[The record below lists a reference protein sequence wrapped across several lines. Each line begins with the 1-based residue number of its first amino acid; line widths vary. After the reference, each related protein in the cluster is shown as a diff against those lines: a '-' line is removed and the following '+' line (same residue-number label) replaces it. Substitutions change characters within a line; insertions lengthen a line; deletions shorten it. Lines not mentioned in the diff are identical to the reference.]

1 MDKSNQP
8 EPSRQ
13 RKSNDNL
20 LYKLP
25 LVAFEYLFNIENSKG
40 EFVTMEGQ
48 PELFLGLK
56 ANEILE
62 NASAFFDK
70 IFPSGHET
78 VRAVLESPDLSV
90 NSCAFGYIQSD
101 KTTVWLKLRVAK
113 SIENDEVVRTTGFI
127 SAPGDLEMTIMKNE
141 ERFASLNT
149 LYNLIVNFSSVLAQS
164 AVDKIHQSVNETLS
178 RLGEYAEVDRVYIFD
193 LDPDTDLLNN
203 TFEWCN
209 EGTNPEIENLQGIP
223 YSLVPR
229 WKEIFA
235 QRGHVYIPRVSEIDP
250 QYVVEKEILEP
261 QGIISL
267 LALPMYYGDEFLGF
281 IGFDS
286 VRHEREWSAEH
297 ISLLRLAGEIIAGA
311 LKREKYE
318 LSLLAAKQIADEA
331 NKAKS
336 EFLASMSHEIRTPMN
351 AILGFSEILLNTIE
365 DEKSKGYLQAVLSSG
380 NTLLSLINDI
390 LDLSKIETGQMEI
403 ISEPIHIGLVFN
415 EIVQIFRSKA
425 EEKNLSLSVQFSEGF
440 PQVVVMDDVR
450 LRQIMFNLIGN
461 AIKFTS
467 KGSVS
472 VVTEHKYLNADH
484 SKADIFVAVNDTGIG
499 ISSEHHDAIFRSFFQ
514 VESDNTRKYD
524 GTGLGLSIVHKLV
537 TMMGGH
543 ITVESEPEKGSRFI
557 LTFHDV
563 EISSTEPEPEKGN
576 DWHSVALT
584 FVPATILVVDDIE
597 FNREL
602 VKSYFLEFSTL
613 RLIEAKSGR
622 EGVQMCRA
630 HKPSLVLMDLRMPE
644 MNGYEATEILSN
656 DPTTE
661 HIPVVAFTASSMKH
675 DEARILSLFTDYL
688 RKPITRN
695 QLINCLTR
703 FLPHTIHQNMTLGN
717 AGETDHVIPHLKA
730 KHLAS
735 FLNEFNRELA
745 PRLETLKE
753 LLDTELIE
761 AFLTDF
767 DFLCR
772 QYAIKEFEQLTTR
785 LRQDAARFDFEHY
798 QRNLASLSGSIDRMK
813 QFSKSSK

>member
-1 MDKSNQP
+1 MMDIPNQY
-8 EPSRQ
+8 EPQEQ
-13 RKSNDNL
+13 RKSNDSL
-20 LYKLP
+20 LHKLP
-25 LVAFEYLFNIENSKG
+25 LVAFEYLCNRKDAKG
-40 EFVTMEGQ
+40 SFVTISGQ
-48 PELFLGLK
+48 SEFLLGLNV
-56 ANEILE
+56 NETLDDATI
-62 NASAFFDK
+62 FFNKVLPVDR
-70 IFPSGHET
+70 EA
-78 VRAVLESPDLSV
+78 VRTVLESPDFSV
-90 NSCAFGYIQSD
+90 NSCALRYIQSD
-101 KTTVWLKLRVAK
+101 RSTVWLKLRVAK
-113 SIENDEVVRTTGFI
+113 SVESEGDVRSVGFI
-127 SAPGDLEMTIMKNE
+127 SAPGDLEKTIMKNE
-141 ERFASLNT
+141 ERFASLNA
-149 LYNLIVNFSSVLAQS
+149 LYNLIVKFSSMLAQS
-164 AVDKIHQSVNETLS
+164 AVNDIHQSVNETLS

-193 LDPDTDLLNN
+193 IETDTDLLNN

-209 EGTNPEIENLQGIP
+209 EGTTPEIGNLQGIP
-223 YSLVPR
+223 YSFVPR

-311 LKREKYE
+311 LKRERYE

-415 EIVQIFRSKA
+415 EIVQIYKSKA
-425 EEKNLSLSVQFSEGF
+425 EEKNLSLSVQFSDDF

-472 VVTEHKYLNADH
+472 VVADH
-484 SKADIFVAVNDTGIG
+484 RYLENEHGRADIFVVVKDTGIG
-499 ISSEHHDAIFRSFFQ
+499 IASEHHESIFRSFFQ

-543 ITVESEPEKGSRFI
+543 IKVESEPEKGSSFI
-557 LTFHDV
+557 LTFHNV
-563 EISSTEPEPEKGN
+563 EVSSTELESERGN
-576 DWHSVALT
+576 DWHSVTLSFEPT
-584 FVPATILVVDDIE
+584 TILVVDDIE

-602 VKSYFLEFSTL
+602 VKSYFLEFDTL
-613 RLIEAKSGR
+613 RLIEAKNGR
-622 EGVQMCRA
+622 EGVQMCRV

-644 MNGYEATEILSN
+644 MNGYEATEILSD
-656 DPTTE
+656 DPATS

-675 DEARILSLFTDYL
+675 DEARIQALFDDYL

-695 QLINCLTR
+695 QLIDCLTR
-703 FLPHTIHQNMTLGN
+703 FLPHTIHQSQGQPT
-717 AGETDHVIPHLKA
+717 AGEADHLIPNLKN
-730 KHLAS
+730 KQLAL
-735 FLNEFNRELA
+735 FLEEFNRELA

-753 LLDTELIE
+753 LLDAELIE
-761 AFLTDF
+761 VFLADF

-772 QYAIKEFEQLTTR
+772 QYAVKEFESLTAR
-785 LRQDAARFDFEHY
+785 LRQDVARFDFENYH
-798 QRNLASLSGSIDRMK
+798 RNMNSLSALIDRMK
-813 QFSKSSK
+813 QISI